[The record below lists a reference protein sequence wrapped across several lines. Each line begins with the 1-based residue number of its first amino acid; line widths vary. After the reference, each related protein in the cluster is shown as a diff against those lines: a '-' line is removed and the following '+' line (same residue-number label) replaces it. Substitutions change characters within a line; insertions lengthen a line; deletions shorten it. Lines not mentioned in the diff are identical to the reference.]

1 VIGVAIGGSA
11 GSLDA
16 LHALFAALAAP
27 STAAFTVVLHVSPT
41 SRSLLPEVIGAYTR
55 MHVREAVDKL
65 PLEPGVVV
73 VAPPDY
79 HVLIERDFTIA
90 LSRDPAVHFS
100 RPAIDPLF
108 ETAADAFGPRAIG
121 VLLSGANADGA
132 AGLAAIQRAGGRV
145 LVQDP
150 ASASA
155 VEMPRAGIV
164 ACTPDLVATPA
175 ALGRWIAVAL
185 GAAA

>member
-1 VIGVAIGGSA
+1 MCVAIGGSA
-11 GSLDA
+11 GSIDA
-16 LHALFAALAAP
+16 LHALFESLGVARDV
-27 STAAFTVVLHVSPT
+27 AFVVVLHLSPS
-41 SRSLLPEVIGAYTR
+41 SRSLLPEVIGAYTG
-55 MHVREAVDKL
+55 MQVREAIDKL

-73 VAPPDY
+73 VGPPDY
-79 HVLIERDFTIA
+79 HVLIERDRTLA

-108 ETAADAFGPRAIG
+108 ETAADAFGARAIG

-150 ASASA
+150 ASATA
-155 VEMPRAGIV
+155 TEMPEAGLA
-164 ACTPDLVATPA
+164 ACKPDLVAIPA
-175 ALGRWIAVAL
+175 ALGRWLAVEL
-185 GAAA
+185 GGAA